1 VTGWG
6 VRDPEGRLLDTSGP
20 SPGWA
25 RVFLLFAEAKATVEV
40 DPCGA
45 LALALEAAE
54 MARRA
59 SR

>member
-1 VTGWG
+1 
-6 VRDPEGRLLDTSGP
+6 
-20 SPGWA
+20 
-25 RVFLLFAEAKATVEV
+25 VFLLFAEAKATVEV
-40 DPCGA
+40 DPYGA

>member
-1 VTGWG
+1 VNSA
-6 VRDPEGRLLDTSGP
+6 PQLLDTSGP
-20 SPGWA
+20 SSEWS

-54 MARRA
+54 AAERARRA